1 MLLSQGRWKWLS
13 ERLRSLFGSPPPRLQ
28 VAALP
33 WRMGKKGTV
42 EIMMVTSRD
51 TRRWVLPKGWPEGE
65 ESLSEAAAREAQEE
79 AGVSGRIAI
88 AELGSYYYGKRLPTG
103 LERRCQVLVFPLE
116 VSRIADKWPEK
127 KRRTRQWFTPAAAA
141 KAVQEPDLAELIAEF
156 GQNPKKSAA

>member
-1 MLLSQGRWKWLS
+1 MLMSQGRWKWLS

-33 WRMGKKGTV
+33 WRLGKKGTI
-42 EIMMVTSRD
+42 EIMLVTSRD

-79 AGVSGRIAI
+79 AGILGRIATT
-88 AELGSYYYGKRLPTG
+88 ELGSYYYGKRLTTE

-116 VSRIADKWPEK
+116 VRKTAEKWPEK
-127 KRRTRQWFTPAAAA
+127 KRRTRQWFEATEAASV
-141 KAVQEPDLAELIAEF
+141 VQEPDLAELIAGF

>member
-1 MLLSQGRWKWLS
+1 MLLSQGKRILLS

-33 WRMGKKGTV
+33 WRVNKKGTPEV
-42 EIMMVTSRD
+42 LLVTSRE
-51 TRRWVLPKGWPEGE
+51 TRRWVLPKGWPEGL

-79 AGVSGRIAI
+79 AGIAGNVSLKEI
-88 AELGSYYYGKRLPTG
+88 GSYFYGKRLATG

-116 VSRIADKWPEK
+116 VKKTADKWPEK
-127 KRRTRQWFTPAAAA
+127 KRRTRQWFEPIQAADL
-141 KAVQEPDLAELIAEF
+141 VHEPDLSELIRDF